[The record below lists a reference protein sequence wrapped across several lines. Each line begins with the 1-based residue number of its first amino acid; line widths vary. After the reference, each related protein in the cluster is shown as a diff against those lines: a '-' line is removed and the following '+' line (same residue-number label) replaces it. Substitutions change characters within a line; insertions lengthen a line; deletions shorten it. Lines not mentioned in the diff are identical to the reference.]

1 MKDKQYE
8 RKNIMIFLML
18 QLELIISI
26 LSKVK

>member
-8 RKNIMIFLML
+8 GKNMIFFNVI